1 MKKNRVT
8 EPNGRVRRRDFLIRT
23 AGAAAVG
30 LPYII
35 SRSAPG
41 QSDQGLARDAV
52 TGKLRSAITELLEE
66 LEDKTALKV
75 EFRPLGRKFAVV
87 AQYSFEQPKRPVVHL
102 RGDWEDVDVAH
113 ELMHMKLELVDGY
126 TVLAWRKNVERD
138 KIIESAFGLIR
149 SYTDDILVFDLL
161 VKMGL
166 RIDGEVIKRQ
176 LFDDVCK
183 KVPRYLRAGRLLK
196 NDGMAHLDDVAEGR
210 FSDLRRSTFLVQ
222 AELLI
227 KAYGKKLSV
236 EHERLLKDFIVTF
249 RKYRAAQTAKA
260 DKVLAFFAEHN
271 IEDLKGH
278 ARILTAW
285 AALEELAGSVA
296 VSSYVRRDN
305 GFALPYPSD
314 SRILEQDYQ
323 V

>member
-1 MKKNRVT
+1 MEKIRVIKQKSRI
-8 EPNGRVRRRDFLIRT
+8 GRREFLKRA

-41 QSDQGLARDAV
+41 QGEESLARDAV

-66 LEDKTALKV
+66 LEAKTALRV
-75 EFRPLGRKFAVV
+75 EFRGLGRNFGVV

-113 ELMHMKLELVDGY
+113 ELMHMKLELMDGY

-138 KIIESAFGLIR
+138 KIIESGFGLIR
-149 SYTDDILVFDLL
+149 SYTDDMLVFDLL
-161 VKMGL
+161 AKTGL

-176 LFDDVCK
+176 LFDDVCR
-183 KVPRYLRAGRLLK
+183 KVPRYLRAGRSLE
-196 NDGMAHLDDVAEGR
+196 NDGMAHLDNVAEGR

-222 AELLI
+222 AELLM
-227 KAYGKKLSV
+227 KAYSGKLSGR
-236 EHERLLKDFIVTF
+236 HKRLLKDFIDTF
-249 RKYRAAQTAKA
+249 RKYRAAQAAKA

-271 IEDLKGH
+271 IEDVKGH
-278 ARILTAW
+278 ARILTGW
-285 AALEELAGSVA
+285 ATLEDLDSSVG
-296 VSSYVRRDN
+296 VSSYVPRDN